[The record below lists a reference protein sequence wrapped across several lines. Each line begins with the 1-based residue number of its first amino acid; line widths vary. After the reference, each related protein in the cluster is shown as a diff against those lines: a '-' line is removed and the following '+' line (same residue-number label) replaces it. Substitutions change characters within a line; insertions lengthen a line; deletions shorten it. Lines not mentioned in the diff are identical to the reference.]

1 MTTPR
6 QDDNNER
13 QPTTSRPGRTWG
25 IRLLAAIVLGVGIGA
40 VVGVMGVRTLEPGN
54 PGTPDS
60 LQMLLDSVANA
71 RVAASEKPAEDTAPT
86 RVDTVATAVDTS
98 NVHSVPNLADLD
110 EGEARQTL
118 EDLGFDV
125 GEILFRRSPKRA
137 GTVLSTFP
145 VAGERITQPA
155 TVNLI
160 LSDGRGPPDSLF
172 VSTAP

>member
-1 MTTPR
+1 MLVST
-6 QDDNNER
+6 
-13 QPTTSRPGRTWG
+13 
-25 IRLLAAIVLGVGIGA
+25 A
-40 VVGVMGVRTLEPGN
+40 VATVST
-54 PGTPDS
+54 
-60 LQMLLDSVANA
+60 

-86 RVDTVATAVDTS
+86 RVDTVAAAVDTS